1 MSLKEEQSNHT
12 EKIEQLDELI
22 QSLVW
27 ATQKSLSMINLGV
40 PKKEAFSEAFI
51 LMDMMSDVFKLIP
64 STDSTTKL
72 IALSKLTQAFDEFES
87 KLDQIK

>member
-1 MSLKEEQSNHT
+1 MSLKTEQSNSV
-12 EKIEQLDELI
+12 EIIEQLDELT
-22 QSLVW
+22 QSLIW

-40 PKKEAFSEAFI
+40 PKEEAFAEVFI
-51 LMDMMSDVFKLIP
+51 LMDMMSDMFKLIP

-72 IALSKLTQAFDEFES
+72 IALSKITQAFDEFES